1 MFTILIKF
9 VLAVSANQ
17 KPVCFVFFLFAVL
30 VCRTLGLVKCT
41 TLALIKSIGLLVFIG
56 DRHSTRCRNV
66 NPKKKFSLFPILFL
80 KVKVL

>member
-1 MFTILIKF
+1 MIKF

-41 TLALIKSIGLLVFIG
+41 TLALIKKSIGLLVFIG
-56 DRHSTRCRNV
+56 DRHSTRCRKRK
-66 NPKKKFSLFPILFL
+66 PQKKIFSFSHF
-80 KVKVL
+80 VSQSEGFVE